1 MANKK
6 DINNKVVAKNVTIK
20 ENKEQKAYDNEYKIE
35 KVKLFVIIVGRNQSD
50 YFLSEFKNTEI
61 ACSFVV
67 YGRGTATKDIYE
79 VLGVGETKKDI
90 IFALVKESD
99 IEKLKQIIN
108 YRFKASKAAKGVAF
122 SIPFNSMAGV
132 LMYRYLTNTKT
143 NVAKAKEVK
152 ENGTK

>member
-1 MANKK
+1 MATKK
-6 DINNKVVAKNVTIK
+6 IIK
-20 ENKEQKAYDNEYKIE
+20 EAVENKTTKKTSKKEKPYDNEFKIE

-50 YFLSEFKNTEI
+50 YYLNEFKKTEI

-79 VLGVGETKKDI
+79 VLGIGETKKDI

-99 IEKLKQIIN
+99 IDKLKEIIA
-108 YRFKASKAAKGVAF
+108 YRFNASKAAKGIAF
-122 SIPFNSMAGV
+122 SIPFDSMAGV

-143 NVAKAKEVK
+143 NVVKTKEVN

>member
-6 DINNKVVAKNVTIK
+6 DIKKEVTNKNVTSK
-20 ENKEQKAYDNEYKIE
+20 QNKDVKAYDNEFKIE
-35 KVKLFVIIVGRNQSD
+35 KVKMFVIIVGRNQSD
-50 YFLSEFKNTEI
+50 YFLNEFKNTEI

-99 IEKLKQIIN
+99 IEKLKEIIN

-122 SIPFNSMAGV
+122 SIPFDSMAGV

-143 NVAKAKEVK
+143 NVAKAKEVN

>member
-1 MANKK
+1 MAKK
-6 DINNKVVAKNVTIK
+6 IIKEAVTKNVTSK
-20 ENKEQKAYDNEYKIE
+20 QNKQEKPYDSEFKIE
-35 KVKLFVIIVGRNQSD
+35 KVKLFIIIVGRNQSD
-50 YFLSEFKNTEI
+50 YFLNEFKKTDI

-79 VLGVGETKKDI
+79 VLGIGETKKDI

-99 IEKLKQIIN
+99 IEKLKEIIN
-108 YRFKASKAAKGVAF
+108 YRFNASKAAKGVAF
-122 SIPFNSMAGV
+122 SIPFDSMAGV

-143 NVAKAKEVK
+143 NVIKAKEVN

>member
-6 DINNKVVAKNVTIK
+6 TNEKEVSVKTSTSKQNKKN
-20 ENKEQKAYDNEYKIE
+20 KAYDKEFKVE

-50 YFLSEFKNTEI
+50 YYLNEFKKTEI

-67 YGRGTATKDIYE
+67 YGGGTATKDIYE
-79 VLGVGETKKDI
+79 VLGIGETKKDI

-99 IEKLKQIIN
+99 IDKLKEIIN
-108 YRFKASKAAKGVAF
+108 YRFKASKAAKGIAF
-122 SIPFNSMAGV
+122 SIPLDSMAGV

-143 NVAKAKEVK
+143 NVVKTKEVK